1 VKSQALETP
10 VVLVTGWGSQLE
22 EGSAQARGVDLIMA
36 KPFSMD
42 DVDAALR
49 HVASMIAD
57 GRQAA

>member
-1 VKSQALETP
+1 
-10 VVLVTGWGSQLE
+10 
-22 EGSAQARGVDLIMA
+22 VDLIMA